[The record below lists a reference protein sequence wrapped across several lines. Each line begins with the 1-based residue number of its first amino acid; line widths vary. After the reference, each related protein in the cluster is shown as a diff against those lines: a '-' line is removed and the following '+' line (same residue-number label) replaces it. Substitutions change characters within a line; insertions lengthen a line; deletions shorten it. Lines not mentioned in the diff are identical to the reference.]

1 MRPAPATFL
10 WFAAHD
16 LTLARRRVRAF
27 FGSSGPIKIALVL
40 GAAVLFFHTLALF
53 ALNVALEDFDD
64 GRRALYPFVGSA
76 ALFILPW
83 IVSQALTNA
92 TRALYTRGDLDIVLS
107 SPMPARPVFA
117 ARSLAIALESILSV
131 AIFVLPI
138 ANALALLADGRW
150 LAIYPALA
158 AGGLFG
164 TAVGLILMLGLFRL
178 VGPRRTRVV
187 ANVLATLIGASF
199 AIGLQAYTIAPP
211 AYRAALAE
219 WLTAARAGG
228 LLDPDGFLWIPIRAA
243 AGEPWPLFL
252 WCGASLALF
261 LVAVLTL
268 GDFFM
273 RGAGAAIGSQRRDAP
288 ARKRRTRFHA
298 GAGAALR
305 RKEWRLISRDP
316 GLASQI
322 MLQIIYTMPISVVLW
337 RAMGPNGSLALAT
350 APALVAVASN
360 VAASLAWLAISSED
374 APEFLATAPV
384 SRGDVERRKL
394 EAIALPLIVIIA
406 LPLAFV
412 WSAGFKAGLVTTA
425 YVAAAALAAALLNLW
440 HPVPGRRGDILRR
453 HSQSK
458 LVAMMEHMLSLLW
471 AVALALTAFGSWSA
485 AIPIFCAIFL
495 LWTQRP
501 KAKLALTPPQ
511 PVRVGRPSIG

>member
-1 MRPAPATFL
+1 MPPATFF

-16 LTLARRRVRAF
+16 LKLARRRVRAF
-27 FGSSGPIKIALVL
+27 FGASSPLKIAAIL
-40 GAAVLFFHTLALF
+40 GAALLFFHGLAWFGLSS
-53 ALNVALEDFDD
+53 ALEDFDD
-64 GRRALYPFVGSA
+64 ARRALYPAVGSA

-117 ARSLAIALESILSV
+117 ARSLAIAFESILSI
-131 AIFVLPI
+131 AIFVLPMANVLAAI
-138 ANALALLADGRW
+138 ADWRW

-158 AGGLFG
+158 AAGLFG
-164 TAVGLILMLGLFRL
+164 TALGLVLMLGLFRL
-178 VGPRRTRVV
+178 VGPRRTRVI
-187 ANVLATLIGASF
+187 ANVLATLIGAAF
-199 AIGLQAYTIAPP
+199 AIGLQAYNIIPDSW
-211 AYRAALAE
+211 RSELVD
-219 WLTAARAGG
+219 WLTSARVGG
-228 LLDPDGFLWIPIRAA
+228 LLDPDGLLWTPVRAA
-243 AGEPWPLFL
+243 AGEPVALAA
-252 WCGASLALF
+252 WCLASALAFAL
-261 LVAVLTL
+261 AATTL

-273 RGAGAAIGSQRRDAP
+273 RGAGAAIGSERREPVA
-288 ARKRRTRFHA
+288 ATRPIRFRA
-298 GAGAALR
+298 GVGTALR
-305 RKEWRLISRDP
+305 HKEWRLISRDP

-360 VAASLAWLAISSED
+360 VSASLAWLAISSED

-384 SRGDVERRKL
+384 TRTEVERRKL
-394 EAIALPLIVIIA
+394 EAIALPLVVIIA

-412 WSAGFKAGLVTTA
+412 WSAGLRAGAITTV
-425 YVAAAALAAALLNLW
+425 YVAAAAIAAALLNLW

-458 LVAMMEHMLSLLW
+458 LVAMIEHMLALFW
-471 AVALALTAFGSWSA
+471 AVALALTAFGSWTALLPA
-485 AIPIFCAIFL
+485 ALAVGL
-495 LWTQRP
+495 LWTQKP
-501 KAKLALTPPQ
+501 KAALVPA
-511 PVRVGRPSIG
+511 

>member
-1 MRPAPATFL
+1 MRIAPATFL

-27 FGSSGPIKIALVL
+27 FGKSGPLKIALIL
-40 GAAVLFFHTLALF
+40 GAAVLFFHALALF
-53 ALNVALEDFDD
+53 ALDTALEDFDGD
-64 GRRALYPFVGSA
+64 RRALYPYVGSA

-117 ARSLAIALESILSV
+117 ARSLAIALESVLSV

-138 ANALALLADGRW
+138 ANALALLAGANW

-158 AGGLFG
+158 AAGLFG
-164 TAVGLILMLGLFRL
+164 TGVGLVLTLGLFRL

-199 AIGLQAYTIAPP
+199 AIGLQAYNIAPP
-211 AYRAALAE
+211 ATRMAMSE
-219 WLTAARAGG
+219 WLAGARAGG
-228 LLDPDGFLWIPIRAA
+228 LLDTDSFVWLPIRAA
-243 AGEPWPLFL
+243 AGEAGPLLL
-252 WCGASLALF
+252 WCGASAALF
-261 LVAVLTL
+261 VAAVLTL

-273 RGAGAAIGSQRRDAP
+273 RGAGAAIGAERREAP
-288 ARKRRTRFHA
+288 ARKRATRFRA
-298 GAGAALR
+298 GVGTALR

-322 MLQIIYTMPISVVLW
+322 VLQIIYTTPISVVLW

-384 SRGDVERRKL
+384 SRREIERRKL
-394 EAIALPLIVIIA
+394 EAIALPLVAIVA

-412 WSAGFKAGLVTTA
+412 WSAGVKAGLVTTA
-425 YVAAAALAAALLNLW
+425 YVLAAAIAAALLNLW

-471 AVALALTAFGSWSA
+471 AVALALTAFGSWA
-485 AIPIFCAIFL
+485 AAVPVACALFL

-501 KAKLALTPPQ
+501 RTALAPA
-511 PVRVGRPSIG
+511 

>member
-1 MRPAPATFL
+1 MQTKPATFL

-16 LTLARRRVRAF
+16 MLLARRRVRAF
-27 FGSSGPIKIALVL
+27 FGKSGPIKIALIL
-40 GAAVLFFHTLALF
+40 GSGILFFHALAFLALDS
-53 ALNVALEDFDD
+53 ALDEFDD
-64 GRRALYPFVGSA
+64 GRRALYPYVGSA

-138 ANALALLADGRW
+138 ANALAFIADARW

-164 TAVGLILMLGLFRL
+164 TAVGLILMLGLFRV

-199 AIGLQAYTIAPP
+199 AIGLQAYNIVSP
-211 AYRAALAE
+211 ASRLAMSE
-219 WLTAARAGG
+219 WLAGARAGG
-228 LLDPDGFLWIPIRAA
+228 LLDPDSFLWIPIRAA
-243 AGEPWPLFL
+243 AGEVWPLIL
-252 WCGASLALF
+252 WCGASVALF
-261 LVAVLTL
+261 LAAVLTL

-273 RGAGAAIGSQRRDAP
+273 KGAGAAIGSERREAP
-288 ARKRRTRFHA
+288 RSTRATRFRA
-298 GAGAALR
+298 GVGSALR

-360 VAASLAWLAISSED
+360 VSASLAWLAISSED

-384 SRGDVERRKL
+384 SRREIERRKL
-394 EAIALPLIVIIA
+394 EAIALPLIVIVA

-412 WSAGFKAGLVTTA
+412 WTAGFKAGFVTTA
-425 YVAAAALAAALLNLW
+425 YVLAAATAAALLNLW
-440 HPVPGRRGDILRR
+440 HPVPGRRNDILRR

-471 AVALALTAFGSWSA
+471 AVALALTAFGSWTA
-485 AIPIFCAIFL
+485 AIPIACALFL

-501 KAKLALTPPQ
+501 KAALATA
-511 PVRVGRPSIG
+511 

>member
-1 MRPAPATFL
+1 MRPQPATFR

-16 LTLARRRVRAF
+16 LKLARRRVRAF
-27 FGSSGPIKIALVL
+27 FGKSGPIKITLIL
-40 GAAVLFFHTLALF
+40 GAALVFFHALALF
-53 ALNVALEDFDD
+53 ALDTALEDFED

-117 ARSLAIALESILSV
+117 ARSLAIALESIFSV

-150 LAIYPALA
+150 LAIYPTLA
-158 AGGLFG
+158 AAGLFG
-164 TAVGLILMLGLFRL
+164 TGLGLVLMLGLFRF

-199 AIGLQAYTIAPP
+199 AIGLQAYNIAPA
-211 AYRAALAE
+211 AYRMAISE
-219 WLTAARAGG
+219 WLSGARAGG
-228 LLDPDGFLWIPIRAA
+228 LLDRDSLIWIPIRAA
-243 AGEPWPLFL
+243 GGEPWPLLL
-252 WCGASLALF
+252 WCGVSLALF
-261 LVAVLTL
+261 LAAVLTL

-273 RGAGAAIGSQRRDAP
+273 RGAGAAIGSERREAP
-288 ARKRRTRFHA
+288 QVKRATRFRA
-298 GAGAALR
+298 GVGAALR
-305 RKEWRLISRDP
+305 HKEWRLISRDP

-322 MLQIIYTMPISVVLW
+322 LLQIIYTMPISVVLW

-360 VAASLAWLAISSED
+360 VSASLAWLAISSED

-384 SRGDVERRKL
+384 TRREIERRKL
-394 EAIALPLIVIIA
+394 EAIALPLIVIVA

-412 WSAGFKAGLVTTA
+412 WSAGFKAGAVTTV
-425 YVAAAALAAALLNLW
+425 YVLAAALAAALLNLW

-471 AVALALTAFGSWSA
+471 AVALALTAFGSWA
-485 AIPIFCAIFL
+485 AMVPIVCALFL

-501 KAKLALTPPQ
+501 KAVLATA
-511 PVRVGRPSIG
+511 

>member
-1 MRPAPATFL
+1 MSARPATFR

-27 FGSSGPIKIALVL
+27 FGTSGPIKIALIL
-40 GAAVLFFHTLALF
+40 GAAILFFHMLAIF
-53 ALNVALEDFDD
+53 ALGTALEDFDD
-64 GRRALYPFVGSA
+64 GRRALYPYVGSA

-131 AIFVLPI
+131 AIFILPI

-150 LAIYPALA
+150 LAVYPALA
-158 AGGLFG
+158 AAGLFG
-164 TAVGLILMLGLFRL
+164 TAIGLVLMLGLFRF

-199 AIGLQAYTIAPP
+199 AIGLQAYNIAPA
-211 AYRAALAE
+211 AYRMAIAD
-219 WLTAARAGG
+219 WLHGARAGG
-228 LLDPDGFLWIPIRAA
+228 LLDTDSVIWLPVRAA
-243 AGEPWPLFL
+243 AGEPVALAL
-252 WCGASLALF
+252 WCAVSLGLF
-261 LVAVLTL
+261 LVAVLSL

-273 RGAGAAIGSQRRDAP
+273 RGAGAAIGSERREAP
-288 ARKRRTRFHA
+288 RAKRATRFQP
-298 GAGAALR
+298 GVGVALR

-322 MLQIIYTMPISVVLW
+322 LLQIIYTMPISVVLW

-360 VAASLAWLAISSED
+360 VSASLAWLAISSED

-384 SRGDVERRKL
+384 SRRDIERRKL
-394 EAIALPLIVIIA
+394 EAIALPLMLIVA

-412 WSAGFKAGLVTTA
+412 WSAGFKAGAVTTV
-425 YVAAAALAAALLNLW
+425 YVLAAALAAALLNLW

-471 AVALALTAFGSWSA
+471 AVALALTAFGSWA
-485 AIPIFCAIFL
+485 AIAPVLCAIFL

-501 KAKLALTPPQ
+501 RARPAAAGIPQ
-511 PVRVGRPSIG
+511 PAR

>member
-1 MRPAPATFL
+1 MSAKPATFL

-16 LTLARRRVRAF
+16 LKLARRRVRAF
-27 FGSSGPIKIALVL
+27 FGSSGPIKIALIL
-40 GAAVLFFHTLALF
+40 GAGIVFFHALALF
-53 ALNVALEDFDD
+53 ALDTALEDFDD
-64 GRRALYPFVGSA
+64 GRRALYPYVGSA

-117 ARSLAIALESILSV
+117 ARSLAIALESMLSV

-138 ANALALLADGRW
+138 ANALALLADRRW

-158 AGGLFG
+158 AAGLFG
-164 TAVGLILMLGLFRL
+164 TAVGLVLMLGLFRF

-199 AIGLQAYTIAPP
+199 AIGLQAYNIAP
-211 AYRAALAE
+211 ASYRMTIGE
-219 WLTAARAGG
+219 WLSGARAGG
-228 LLDPDGFLWIPIRAA
+228 LLDADSLLWIPIRAA
-243 AGEPWPLFL
+243 AGEPFALL
-252 WCGASLALF
+252 VWCAVSLALF
-261 LVAVLTL
+261 LAAILTL

-273 RGAGAAIGSQRRDAP
+273 RGAGAAIGAERREAP
-288 ARKRRTRFHA
+288 TAKRPTRFHA
-298 GAGAALR
+298 GVGAALR

-322 MLQIIYTMPISVVLW
+322 LLQIIYTTPISVVLW

-360 VAASLAWLAISSED
+360 VSASLAWLAISSED

-384 SRGDVERRKL
+384 SRREVERRKL
-394 EAIALPLIVIIA
+394 EAIALPLVVIVA

-412 WSAGFKAGLVTTA
+412 WSAGVKAGLVTTA
-425 YVAAAALAAALLNLW
+425 YVGAAAIAAALLNLW

-471 AVALALTAFGSWSA
+471 AVALALTAFESWA
-485 AIPIFCAIFL
+485 AAVPILCALFL

-501 KAKLALTPPQ
+501 KSALATA
-511 PVRVGRPSIG
+511 

>member
-1 MRPAPATFL
+1 MKLEPATFL

-16 LTLARRRVRAF
+16 LTLARRRVRDF
-27 FGSSGPIKIALVL
+27 FGKSGPFKIALIL
-40 GAAVLFFHTLALF
+40 GAALLVFHALALF
-53 ALNVALEDFDD
+53 ALDTALEEFDPRPR
-64 GRRALYPFVGSA
+64 GLYPYVGAA

-138 ANALALLADGRW
+138 ANALALLAGANW
-150 LAIYPALA
+150 LAIYPTLA
-158 AGGLFG
+158 AAGLFG
-164 TAVGLILMLGLFRL
+164 TAIGLVLMLGLFRL

-199 AIGLQAYTIAPP
+199 AIGLQAYNIASPG
-211 AYRAALAE
+211 ARIALGE
-219 WLTAARAGG
+219 WVAGAHAG
-228 LLDPDGFLWIPIRAA
+228 SLLDMDGAAWLPVRAA
-243 AGEPWPLFL
+243 AGEPWALIV
-252 WCGASLALF
+252 WCGVSVAAFLA
-261 LVAVLTL
+261 AVLTL
-268 GDFFM
+268 GGFFM
-273 RGAGAAIGSQRRDAP
+273 RGAGAAIGSERREAP
-288 ARKRRTRFHA
+288 ARKRAARFH
-298 GAGAALR
+298 GGVGTALR

-322 MLQIIYTMPISVVLW
+322 LLQIIYTTPISVVLW

-384 SRGDVERRKL
+384 SRGEIERRKL
-394 EAIALPLIVIIA
+394 EAIAAPLLVIVA

-425 YVAAAALAAALLNLW
+425 YVAAAAVAAALLNLW

-458 LVAMMEHMLSLLW
+458 LVAMMEHLLSLLW
-471 AVALALTAFGSWSA
+471 AVALALTAFGSWMA
-485 AIPIFCAIFL
+485 AVPVACALAL

-501 KAKLALTPPQ
+501 RNAFATA
-511 PVRVGRPSIG
+511 